1 VPTVAPDR
9 TQRGMDFADGDIGAV
24 RNALCAPTEGDFIAA
39 LRWWRHQGCTAPRS
53 LEGGTQSR
61 STRRSRTGASSEVA
75 TPRTPSVMKGRLAAG
90 TLKEVA
96 TPPDAWLWDRGSDQ
110 VCFVDA
116 AFGRTK
122 GCQVTVTVTCYRAS
136 ANSASAGRVVVRSPP
151 PLRTLRIFE
160 GSSADGDIGGDHSV
174 KPVCSYQGLHGNEW
188 WHASGVVL

>member
-1 VPTVAPDR
+1 
-9 TQRGMDFADGDIGAV
+9 M
-24 RNALCAPTEGDFIAA
+24 
-39 LRWWRHQGCTAPRS
+39 
-53 LEGGTQSR
+53 
-61 STRRSRTGASSEVA
+61 
-75 TPRTPSVMKGRLAAG
+75 MKGRLAASA
-90 TLKEVA
+90 LKEVA

-151 PLRTLRIFE
+151 PLRTLRIVE

-174 KPVCSYQGLHGNEW
+174 KPVGTYQGLRGNEW
-188 WHASGVVL
+188 WHPSGVVL